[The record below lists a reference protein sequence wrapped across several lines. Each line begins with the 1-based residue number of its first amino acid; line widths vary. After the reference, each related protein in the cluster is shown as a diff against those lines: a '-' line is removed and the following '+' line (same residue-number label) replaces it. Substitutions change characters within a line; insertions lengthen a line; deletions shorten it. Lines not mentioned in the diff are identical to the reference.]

1 MEKKIILEELMRIQE
16 LMGVSVNLNRLL
28 TEARYP
34 SPRGSSFNFNMTPA
48 LRSQLTQQMV
58 DWSSNVVGL
67 TKRGVSLTFEDLV
80 EYGKKLA
87 RDAGDDAANNE
98 AKALYYVAMS
108 HGRGNFMDL
117 MQKIVTVNQQAAKVA
132 FNADVRNITN
142 QTVRDN
148 LVNMLD
154 VAISQNISTMEKRGI
169 ETLLDDLV
177 YLRQTIDADASI
189 DPATKRSLTTIVD
202 DQMGKLETATMSEY
216 SSRQTALSTDID
228 STPNI
233 PPVVPTAIWSDVE
246 AAVLAATG
254 KRLDLDV
261 HPDAKLFKDAFESG
275 RMTENAAINN
285 MVNYIDSLRRTAGD
299 ATLTEAE
306 RRAALGKLDYIKE
319 MAKKIGGATGDLI
332 LGILSFGRKGIG
344 SATGKKGILTGL
356 LVIILTIGLVYG
368 WDDAAY
374 GVESFIESTHAACLR
389 KINGY
394 DNVVLDTEMLYG
406 STMQDFI
413 QSEYPE
419 DKICETLGKTLPPD
433 QKIKAFT
440 LQQDNDIYYIQVVY
454 EDGCKD
460 TISLPDDS
468 DGVPSFVSKRVCGE
482 DPIVEP
488 PKPGDKT
495 LSEFETWAKSEYG
508 EENVS
513 KVDGPNADKIFQ
525 VTALDETFSYKWE
538 NNKWVYQQ

>member
-48 LRSQLTQQMV
+48 LRAQLTQQMV

-67 TKRGVSLTFEDLV
+67 TKRGVSLTFDDLV

-261 HPDAKLFKDAFESG
+261 NPDAKLFKDAFESG
-275 RMTENAAINN
+275 RMTENSAINN

-299 ATLTEAE
+299 TTLTEAQ
-306 RRAALGKLDYIKE
+306 RRAAQSKLDNIIATGTKV
-319 MAKKIGGATGDLI
+319 GGAAGDLI
-332 LGILSFGRKGIG
+332 VGVASYGGKFLSKFATKGVL
-344 SATGKKGILTGL
+344 KGILVAL
-356 LVIILTIGLVYG
+356 IIGGVAAFG
-368 WDDAAY
+368 DDALYWAE
-374 GVESFIESTHAACLR
+374 GKFESTHAACLR
-389 KINGY
+389 KIPGY

-413 QSEYPE
+413 QTEYPE